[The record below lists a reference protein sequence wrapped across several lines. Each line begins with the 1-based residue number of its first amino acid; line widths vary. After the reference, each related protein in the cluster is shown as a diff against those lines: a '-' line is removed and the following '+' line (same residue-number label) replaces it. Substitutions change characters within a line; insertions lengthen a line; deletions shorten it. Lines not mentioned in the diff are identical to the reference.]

1 MAMKD
6 KYTVTYGLVSQAPE
20 ARGKIIE
27 QQQLTLT
34 QKIVLSIYILM
45 KPVFAM
51 SAFLLSIM
59 ILFD

>member
-6 KYTVTYGLVSQAPE
+6 KYTVNYGLVSQAPE
-20 ARGKIIE
+20 ARGKILE

-34 QKIVLSIYILM
+34 QKIVFSIYKLM
-45 KPVFAM
+45 KPVLAM